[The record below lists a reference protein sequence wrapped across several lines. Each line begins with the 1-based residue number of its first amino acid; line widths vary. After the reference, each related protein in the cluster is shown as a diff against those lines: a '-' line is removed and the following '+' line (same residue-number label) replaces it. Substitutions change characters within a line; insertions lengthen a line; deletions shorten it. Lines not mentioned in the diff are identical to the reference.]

1 MVVDPQT
8 EWDDDKATRERIR
21 RWTRER
27 GNSPRLYSGALVWCV
42 KKPGREL
49 RDSIADLLAW
59 KRVAREVRKGLLGSE
74 FNDANHSEVRAK
86 VREAEQN
93 AREEVW
99 ASYRFLAL
107 LDKQADDDL
116 RVIDLGI
123 GHAGNGST
131 LCGRIVAA
139 LKSEAL
145 VNDTISA
152 SYISRHWPP
161 AFQDTAAWPLTGLRQ
176 SFLDGSL
183 TRLMDPDTAL
193 RAKIAEFVR
202 AGDFGLASGT
212 TAGGGYEKVW
222 HREEVPAADIAFE
235 RGVFLLTKAKAEE
248 LTQGPTVSSQSERDE
263 PTPVLPP
270 DITPIPAPAPPN
282 PPLILPGQK
291 ARLSI
296 TGTIP
301 SESWN
306 RVGTRLMP
314 KLHGSAEL
322 NARVELSVV
331 VGAEQAQSIASELR
345 QAMDDLGLDLKLDI
359 NAA

>member
-1 MVVDPQT
+1 M
-8 EWDDDKATRERIR
+8 
-21 RWTRER
+21 
-27 GNSPRLYSGALVWCV
+27 
-42 KKPGREL
+42 
-49 RDSIADLLAW
+49 
-59 KRVAREVRKGLLGSE
+59 
-74 FNDANHSEVRAK
+74 
-86 VREAEQN
+86 
-93 AREEVW
+93 W

-145 VNDTISA
+145 VNDTVGA
-152 SYISRHWPP
+152 RYISRNWPP

-176 SFLDGSL
+176 SFLDGAL
-183 TRLMDPDTAL
+183 TRLLDPDTAL

-202 AGDFGLASGT
+202 TGDFGLASGA
-212 TAGGGYEKVW
+212 TADGGYEKVW
-222 HREEVPAADIAFE
+222 RGEEVPAADIAFE
-235 RGVFLLTKAKAEE
+235 SGVFLLTKAKAEE
-248 LTQGPTVSSQSERDE
+248 LTQGPTVSSQPGHAE
-263 PTPVLPP
+263 PTPEPLP
-270 DITPIPAPAPPN
+270 DITPIPTPEPPN
-282 PPLILPGQK
+282 PPLTPPGQK
-291 ARLSI
+291 AKLSI

-301 SESWN
+301 RESWN

-314 KLHGSAEL
+314 KLHGSEEI
-322 NARVELSVV
+322 NAKVELSVI
-331 VGAEQAQSIASELR
+331 VGAEQAESIASDLR